1 MSGQLL
7 SLAGWTF
14 LPNVSN
20 SDCILVAEDPFS
32 NKNGQLVTG
41 YVQTIWYGLTIRV
54 GDPKPQP
61 GSPKYILHR
70 RRISIIVISAYL
82 LYTIYEA
89 DWTICKAKD
98 FYQDLALLPS
108 ATEREIKSRFRRLAA
123 IHHPD
128 KVSSSSAPTPE
139 GYFVYLKLAQD
150 TLLNPAKRF
159 AYERFG
165 PDIVGWQHCSTIR
178 DYLLHG
184 LQSILPYYGAAAIG
198 MYFLGLLGY
207 LEWGKYWRWLTLII
221 LCVFELH
228 TISRPYFPS
237 VAANLLNPLLATFT
251 SHPPYL
257 PFQIIQLA
265 RKLSITLFIAFSQLG
280 PLLQPPTTVPQ
291 NISPEMMMKQQ
302 LDRLDHVA
310 KAVDVDASRL
320 QALEMVPFAND
331 PQAMKEVKGKVKE
344 WLVQN
349 TIRSDP
355 EVRDAMGTVLKSRRT
370 DAPAGARG
378 NR

>member
-1 MSGQLL
+1 MSNNLL

-14 LPNVSN
+14 LPN
-20 SDCILVAEDPFS
+20 
-32 NKNGQLVTG
+32 LVTG
-41 YVQTIWYGLTIRV
+41 WVQGFWYSFTIRA

-61 GSPKYILHR
+61 GSPTYMLHR
-70 RRISIIVISAYL
+70 RRIHMIVVSAYL

-89 DWTICKAKD
+89 DWEIRRASD
-98 FYQDLALLPS
+98 FYQDLGILHTAS
-108 ATEREIKSRFRRLAA
+108 ERDIKSKFRRLAA

-128 KVSSSSAPTPE
+128 KLSSPSQSSNN
-139 GYFVYLKLAQD
+139 YFVHLKLAQD

-165 PDIVGWQHCSTIR
+165 PDVVGWQRCSSVR
-178 DYLLHG
+178 DYLIRG
-184 LQSILPYYGAAAIG
+184 LQSILPYYCVAAIF

-228 TISRPYFPS
+228 TISRPYFPP
-237 VAANLLNPLLATFT
+237 VAAKFVNPILTTLTN
-251 SHPPYL
+251 HPPYL

-265 RKLSITLFIAFSQLG
+265 RKLSVTMYIAFSQIG
-280 PLLQPPTTVPQ
+280 PLLQSRPGAAQ
-291 NISPEMMMKQQ
+291 AANSDMALKQQ
-302 LDRLDHVA
+302 LDRLQATA
-310 KAVDVDASRL
+310 KATDIETTRL
-320 QALEMVPFAND
+320 VEMEMGPFRDEQAAGIL
-331 PQAMKEVKGKVKE
+331 KGKVKE
-344 WLVQN
+344 WLVKN
-349 TIRSDP
+349 TIRNDP
-355 EVRDAMGTVLKSRRT
+355 EVRDAIGKTFKRRRA

>member
-1 MSGQLL
+1 MSNNLL

-14 LPNVSN
+14 LPN
-20 SDCILVAEDPFS
+20 
-32 NKNGQLVTG
+32 LVTG
-41 YVQTIWYGLTIRV
+41 WVQTLWYGLTIRV

-61 GSPKYILHR
+61 GSPKWILHR
-70 RRISIIVISAYL
+70 RRINILVISTYL

-89 DWTICKAKD
+89 DWDIRKARD
-98 FYQDLALLPS
+98 FYQDLGVSHS

-128 KVSSSSAPTPE
+128 KVSSSSPSSE
-139 GYFVYLKLAQD
+139 GYFVHLKLAQD

-165 PDIVGWQHCSTIR
+165 PEVIAWQHCSTIR
-178 DYLLHG
+178 DYLAHG
-184 LQSILPYYGAAAIG
+184 MQTIAPYYGIAGIF
-198 MYFLGLLGY
+198 MYGLSLAGY
-207 LEWGKYWRWLTLII
+207 LDWGKYWRWITII
-221 LCVFELH
+221 MLCVFELH
-228 TISRPYFPS
+228 TVSRPYFPV
-237 VAANLLNPLLATFT
+237 VATNILNPILTKFT

-257 PFQIIQLA
+257 PFQLIQLA
-265 RKLSITLFIAFSQLG
+265 RKASLTLYIAFSQLG
-280 PLLQPPTTVPQ
+280 PLLQPPTAPQ
-291 NISPEMMMKQQ
+291 NGTPEAVLKQQ
-302 LDRLDHVA
+302 LDRLEQVA
-310 KAVDVDASRL
+310 KAAEVDASRL
-320 QALEMVPFAND
+320 HALEMIPFAND
-331 PQAMKEVKGKVKE
+331 PQAMNDVKGKVKE

-355 EVRDAMGTVLKSRRT
+355 EVRDAMGTVLKRRRT

>member
-1 MSGQLL
+1 MSNNLL

-14 LPNVSN
+14 LPN
-20 SDCILVAEDPFS
+20 
-32 NKNGQLVTG
+32 LVTG
-41 YVQTIWYGLTIRV
+41 WVQTFWYGLTIRA

-61 GSPKYILHR
+61 GTPRFNLHR
-70 RRISIIVISAYL
+70 RRIHIIVISAYL

-89 DWTICKAKD
+89 DWNIRMTGD
-98 FYQDLALLPS
+98 FYQDLGVPHS
-108 ATEREIKSRFRRLAA
+108 ATDREIKSRFRRLAA

-128 KVSSSSAPTPE
+128 KVSSSSPSAE
-139 GYFVYLKLAQD
+139 GYFVHLKLAQD

-165 PDIVGWQHCSTIR
+165 PEIIGWQHCSTIR
-178 DYLLHG
+178 DYLVHG
-184 LQSILPYYGAAAIG
+184 LQSVLPYYGMAAIA

-207 LEWGKYWRWLTLII
+207 LEWGKFWRWISII
-221 LCVFELH
+221 VLCVFELH
-228 TISRPYFPS
+228 TISRPYFP
-237 VAANLLNPLLATFT
+237 VLAAKVLNPFFTTFT

-257 PFQIIQLA
+257 PFQLIQLA
-265 RKLSITLFIAFSQLG
+265 RKLSVTLYIAFSQLG
-280 PLLQPPTTVPQ
+280 PLIQPPTAAAQ
-291 NISPEMMMKQQ
+291 NGNAEQVLQQQ
-302 LDRLDHVA
+302 LDRMDQTA
-310 KAVDVDASRL
+310 KAVEVDASRL
-320 QALEMVPFAND
+320 QALEMVPFVED

-355 EVRDAMGTVLKSRRT
+355 EVRDAMGTVLRSRRT